1 MSGAGAALVAPSDE
15 RGDHAPR
22 VAFASR
28 RKAPS
33 LPCLRILRRQGGAT
47 TMDTIKPLFTAT
59 ATATGGRNGPTQSS
73 DGIVSANLSV
83 PKEMGGPG
91 KPGSAT
97 PQHPFPAGYPAG
109 FGGGAGLLG
118 QKNKKEASPGATT

>member
-47 TMDTIKPLFTAT
+47 TMDIIKPLFTAT
-59 ATATGGRNGPTQSS
+59 ATATGGRNGHTGAG
-73 DGIVSANLSV
+73 DGSVKAGLSV
-83 PKEMGGPG
+83 AEEMGGPG
-91 KPGSAT
+91 EPGT
-97 PQHPFPAGYPAG
+97 PQPRKALA
-109 FGGGAGLLG
+109 A
-118 QKNKKEASPGATT
+118 